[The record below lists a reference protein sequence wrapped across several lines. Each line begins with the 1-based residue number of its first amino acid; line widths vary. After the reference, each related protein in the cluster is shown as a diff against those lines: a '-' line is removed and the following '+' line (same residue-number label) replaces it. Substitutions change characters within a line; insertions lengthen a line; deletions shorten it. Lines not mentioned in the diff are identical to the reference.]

1 MAQKLTPAFESKPS
15 KLKDEPP
22 LSTEMNDLKYA
33 LLLPVFSIDL
43 LGAAMLH
50 RLANSAPGVESALA
64 AMTWGQNQPSD
75 PL

>member
-1 MAQKLTPAFESKPS
+1 
-15 KLKDEPP
+15 
-22 LSTEMNDLKYA
+22 MNDLKYA